1 VFRLPTAK
9 PVSRLWKKLRSKQ
22 LQPRRKSQ
30 RRKSQRRKSQ
40 RRKSQRRQFKQPQP
54 ETQLGNEVSFEV
66 SFKTPLK
73 NGLKPISQK
82 PICRTFNSTE
92 PEPNRML

>member
-22 LQPRRKSQ
+22 LQP